1 MPKQK
6 TIITIPI
13 RKITLKILT
22 RKHVIYIK
30 FSYIKCEIFILKITN
45 FQPEILQDFLSDLF
59 STAEIHSQH
68 RVETIRT

>member
-6 TIITIPI
+6 TKINIPV

-22 RKHVIYIK
+22 RTHVIII
-30 FSYIKCEIFILKITN
+30 SYIKCEIFILKITN
-45 FQPEILQDFLSDLF
+45 FQPEIFQDFFSDLF

-68 RVETIRT
+68 IVETIRT